1 MLPSNDN
8 NVEFGWTRLKAGKHA
23 CITIRITITRWLAKG
38 KGCGWV
44 FLWQWPQQLH
54 WPAEQFY
61 TTDHS
66 HKLRI
71 PLTSMLQVSSAS
83 KVMGEYQCHL
93 THPQGISKAT
103 SQSNVI
109 LVRSKLK
116 NKNCYNYCTFLFTRS
131 NKYYGNKVKD
141 RHFFMRALLSMGN

>member
-38 KGCGWV
+38 KGCGWI
-44 FLWQWPQQLH
+44 FLWQWPKLH
-54 WPAEQFY
+54 WHAEQFY

-131 NKYYGNKVKD
+131 NKVLWKQSERQAFLHEGLAI
-141 RHFFMRALLSMGN
+141 HG